1 MMLVMLGD
9 EVTLMKNDTWVTGRV
24 AGVVLDNKR
33 ELERIYLHEIAV
45 AFWMSEGW
53 RVVDDSDDFE
63 IEEDDE

>member
-1 MMLVMLGD
+1 MLVMLGD